1 MCERAFFFFCST
13 TEKVIVPTSIKH
25 KVLAMEYEYA
35 IFKVRN
41 CNLHLVKLVTLANNK
56 MRDICIKQIHK

>member
-1 MCERAFFFFCST
+1 MCERAFFFLVQYHRKSNS
-13 TEKVIVPTSIKH
+13 TSINRN
-25 KVLAMEYEYA
+25 VLAMKYEYA